1 MTYEEIISLN
11 RMGFSNDEI
20 MQLVASDNPA
30 APITGGVKK
39 NEQAQTNGTT
49 SAPAATFTQPENQN
63 LQQTTKPIENP
74 QQQNNTGFDTSTLNT
89 FNNNIVNLTK
99 ALQASNLLTSYMPA
113 PHGTSEDIANNALA
127 SIINPTYLNNGG
139 NTNGK

>member
-11 RMGFSNDEI
+11 KMGFSNDEI

-30 APITGGVKK
+30 AEVTGGKAD
-39 NEQAQTNGTT
+39 EQTQVNGT
-49 SAPAATFTQPENQN
+49 ATAIAENNQQPEN
-63 LQQTTKPIENP
+63 LQQTPKVVETPKPET
-74 QQQNNTGFDTSTLNT
+74 NTGFDTAALNT

-113 PHGTSEDIANNALA
+113 PQGASEDIANNALA
-127 SIINPTYLNNGG
+127 SIINPTYNSSKGI
-139 NTNGK
+139 

>member
-11 RMGFSNDEI
+11 KMGFTKDEI

-30 APITGGVKK
+30 AEVTGGKAD
-39 NEQAQTNGTT
+39 EQTQVNGTT
-49 SAPAATFTQPENQN
+49 KAPAEANQRPEN
-63 LQQTTKPIENP
+63 LQQTPKTIETPKP
-74 QQQNNTGFDTSTLNT
+74 QSSTGFDTAALNT

-113 PHGTSEDIANNALA
+113 PQGSSEDIANNALA
-127 SIINPTYLNNGG
+127 SIINPTYNGG
-139 NTNGK
+139 K

>member
-11 RMGFSNDEI
+11 KMGFSKDEI

-30 APITGGVKK
+30 APSGGDA
-39 NEQAQTNGTT
+39 NEQTQVNGATK
-49 SAPAATFTQPENQN
+49 APAEANQQAEN
-63 LQQTTKPIENP
+63 LQQTPKVVETAQP
-74 QQQNNTGFDTSTLNT
+74 QTNTGFDTAALNT

-113 PHGTSEDIANNALA
+113 PQGTSEDIANNALA
-127 SIINPTYLNNGG
+127 SIINPTYNGG
-139 NTNGK
+139 K

>member
-11 RMGFSNDEI
+11 KMGFTKDEI

-30 APITGGVKK
+30 APTGGSAD
-39 NEQAQTNGTT
+39 EQTQVNGTT
-49 SAPAATFTQPENQN
+49 KDPAQVNQQPEN
-63 LQQTTKPIENP
+63 LQQTPKVVETPKP
-74 QQQNNTGFDTSTLNT
+74 QTNTGFDASALNT

-113 PHGTSEDIANNALA
+113 PQGSSEDIANNALA
-127 SIINPTYLNNGG
+127 SIINPTYNSSKGI
-139 NTNGK
+139 

>member
-11 RMGFSNDEI
+11 KMGFSKDEI

-30 APITGGVKK
+30 VKVTGGKAD
-39 NEQAQTNGTT
+39 EQTQVNGTVP
-49 SAPAATFTQPENQN
+49 APAATISQPKNQN
-63 LQQTTKPIENP
+63 LQQTPKTIETSQP
-74 QQQNNTGFDTSTLNT
+74 QNNTGFDAQALNT

-113 PHGTSEDIANNALA
+113 PQGSSEDIANNALA
-127 SIINPTYLNNGG
+127 SIINPTFNGG
-139 NTNGK
+139 K

>member
-11 RMGFSNDEI
+11 RMGFSKDEI

-30 APITGGVKK
+30 SETNGGVT
-39 NEQAQTNGTT
+39 NEQTQTNGTT
-49 SAPAATFTQPENQN
+49 PAPTATNSQPENQN
-63 LQQTTKPIENP
+63 LQQTTKLVENP
-74 QQQNNTGFDTSTLNT
+74 QQQTNTGFDTSALNT

-113 PHGTSEDIANNALA
+113 PQGTSEDIANKALA
-127 SIINPTYLNNGG
+127 SIINPTYLSNGG

>member
-1 MTYEEIISLN
+1 MTYDEIISLN
-11 RMGFSNDEI
+11 KMGFTKDEI

-30 APITGGVKK
+30 APSGGDA
-39 NEQAQTNGTT
+39 NEQTQVNGTT
-49 SAPAATFTQPENQN
+49 QAPAEINQQPEN
-63 LQQTTKPIENP
+63 LQQTPKVVENP
-74 QQQNNTGFDTSTLNT
+74 QPQNNTGFDTAALNT

-113 PHGTSEDIANNALA
+113 PQGSSEDIANNALA

-139 NTNGK
+139 STNGK

>member
-11 RMGFSNDEI
+11 KMGFSKDEI

-30 APITGGVKK
+30 VEVTGGKAD
-39 NEQAQTNGTT
+39 EQTQVNGTKT
-49 SAPAATFTQPENQN
+49 APANNPQPEN
-63 LQQTTKPIENP
+63 LQQTTKLVENP
-74 QQQNNTGFDTSTLNT
+74 QPQNNTGFDAQALNT

-113 PHGTSEDIANNALA
+113 PQGSSEDIANNALA
-127 SIINPTYLNNGG
+127 SIINPTFNGG
-139 NTNGK
+139 K

>member
-11 RMGFSNDEI
+11 KMGFSNEEI

-30 APITGGVKK
+30 APVTGGKAD
-39 NEQAQTNGTT
+39 EQTQVNDTK
-49 SAPAATFTQPENQN
+49 APITETIQQPEN
-63 LQQTTKPIENP
+63 LQQTPKTIETP
-74 QQQNNTGFDTSTLNT
+74 QPQTNTGFDASALNT

-113 PHGTSEDIANNALA
+113 PQGSTEDIASNALA
-127 SIINPTYLNNGG
+127 SIINPTYNNGG
-139 NTNGK
+139 K

>member
-11 RMGFSNDEI
+11 KMGFSKDEI

-30 APITGGVKK
+30 APTTGG
-39 NEQAQTNGTT
+39 NADEQTQVNGTT
-49 SAPAATFTQPENQN
+49 KAPAEVNQQPEN
-63 LQQTTKPIENP
+63 LQQTPKVVETPKP
-74 QQQNNTGFDTSTLNT
+74 QTNTGFDASALNT

-113 PHGTSEDIANNALA
+113 PQGTSEDIANNALA
-127 SIINPTYLNNGG
+127 SIINPTFNNGG
-139 NTNGK
+139 K

>member
-11 RMGFSNDEI
+11 KMGFSKDEI

-30 APITGGVKK
+30 APTGGKAD
-39 NEQAQTNGTT
+39 EQTQVNGTT
-49 SAPAATFTQPENQN
+49 KAPAEVNQQPENQN
-63 LQQTTKPIENP
+63 LQQTPKVVETAQP
-74 QQQNNTGFDTSTLNT
+74 QSGTGFDTTALNT

-113 PHGTSEDIANNALA
+113 PQGSTEDIASNALA
-127 SIINPTYLNNGG
+127 SIINPTYNNGG
-139 NTNGK
+139 K

>member
-11 RMGFSNDEI
+11 KMGFSKDEI

-30 APITGGVKK
+30 AEVTGGKAD
-39 NEQAQTNGTT
+39 EQTQVNGAT
-49 SAPAATFTQPENQN
+49 SAPAAINTQPENQN
-63 LQQTTKPIENP
+63 LQQTPKVVETAQP
-74 QQQNNTGFDTSTLNT
+74 QNNSGFDTAALNT

-113 PHGTSEDIANNALA
+113 PQGSSEDIANNALA
-127 SIINPTYLNNGG
+127 SIINPTFNGG
-139 NTNGK
+139 K

>member
-11 RMGFSNDEI
+11 KMGFSKDEI

-30 APITGGVKK
+30 AVVTGGKAD
-39 NEQAQTNGTT
+39 EQTQVNGATQ
-49 SAPAATFTQPENQN
+49 APAEVNQQPEN
-63 LQQTTKPIENP
+63 LQQTPKVVETAQP
-74 QQQNNTGFDTSTLNT
+74 QNNTGFDVSALNT

-113 PHGTSEDIANNALA
+113 PQGSSEDIANNALA
-127 SIINPTYLNNGG
+127 SIINPTYNGG
-139 NTNGK
+139 K

>member
-11 RMGFSNDEI
+11 KMGFSKDEI

-30 APITGGVKK
+30 APITGGSA
-39 NEQAQTNGTT
+39 NEQTQVNGTT
-49 SAPAATFTQPENQN
+49 KAPAEINQQPEN
-63 LQQTTKPIENP
+63 LQQTPKPIENP
-74 QQQNNTGFDTSTLNT
+74 QTQNNTGFDTAALNT

-113 PHGTSEDIANNALA
+113 PQGSTEDIASNALA
-127 SIINPTYLNNGG
+127 SIINPTYNGG
-139 NTNGK
+139 K

>member
-11 RMGFSNDEI
+11 KMGFSKDEI

-30 APITGGVKK
+30 APTGGSAD
-39 NEQAQTNGTT
+39 EQTQVNGTT
-49 SAPAATFTQPENQN
+49 KAPAEVNQQPEN
-63 LQQTTKPIENP
+63 LQQTPKVVETPKP
-74 QQQNNTGFDTSTLNT
+74 QTNTGFDASALNT

-113 PHGTSEDIANNALA
+113 PQGSSEDIANNALA
-127 SIINPTYLNNGG
+127 SIINPTYNGG
-139 NTNGK
+139 K